1 MSFEFI
7 KNELTEARLLRN
19 EQNLPKTADT
29 LINSLYLHVLTLE
42 ILRHENP
49 AVAKNYAKRTLQ
61 YQNFD
66 KIRTSATDL
75 HNQLAVLTN
84 KDLYHDKIRI
94 PAESNI
100 PFLQTKQYLKHL
112 VSERYDN
119 GFSRQYLY
127 KLQRFLGPV
136 DAQLVSARRAV
147 QDWPSLDENER
158 KGALALL
165 KRNYLLH
172 SRRSDLYGDFESVY
186 KSAGAK
192 KDSMGLAKKAALAFG
207 AGYALGKVWK

>member
-1 MSFEFI
+1 MAFEFI

-29 LINSLYLHVLTLE
+29 LINSLYLHILTLE

-49 AVAKNYAKRTLQ
+49 GLAKNYAKRTLQ
-61 YQNFD
+61 YQTFD

-84 KDLYHDKIRI
+84 KDLYHDKIKI

-100 PFLQTKQYLKHL
+100 PLLQTKQYFKHL
-112 VSERYDN
+112 ANERYDN

-136 DAQLVSARRAV
+136 DAQLIAARRAV
-147 QDWPSLDENER
+147 QDWPGLDENER
-158 KGALALL
+158 KGAIALL
-165 KRNYLLH
+165 KRQYLLH
-172 SRRSDLYGDFESVY
+172 SRRSDLFGDFEKLARDS
-186 KSAGAK
+186 GAK
-192 KDSMGLAKKAALAFG
+192 KDSIGLAKKAAIAFG